1 MDLGDYSGLFWFI
14 LVCPSI
20 KLAAAKYC
28 GSGVKPPKSITLLYV
43 ASICMLMWQKLP
55 TLPEHTSTPTVF

>member
-28 GSGVKPPKSITLLYV
+28 GSGVN
-43 ASICMLMWQKLP
+43 QKK
-55 TLPEHTSTPTVF
+55 